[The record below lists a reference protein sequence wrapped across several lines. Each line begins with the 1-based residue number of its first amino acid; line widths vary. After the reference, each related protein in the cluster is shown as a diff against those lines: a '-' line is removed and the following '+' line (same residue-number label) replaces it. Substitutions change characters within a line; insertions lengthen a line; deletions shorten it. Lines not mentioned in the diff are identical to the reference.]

1 VYVVVKAANVAVKAL
16 LDEVIF
22 ELFAVILLL
31 QQYKTKHFLLFVEF
45 YLFLHLDCPKFPNKI
60 IK

>member
-1 VYVVVKAANVAVKAL
+1 VTAANMAVKAL
-16 LDEVIF
+16 LDGVIF
-22 ELFAVILLL
+22 ELLAVISLLK
-31 QQYKTKHFLLFVEF
+31 QYKTKHFLLFVEI